1 MDLSGKKF
9 ESPEEVLKVL
19 QTGAGGDFLAGG
31 ALDAEQQREFLK
43 YIRAYGVMI
52 APHYQDLSQFPGN
65 SPIGRAASARFQGG
79 GTNPMGPGLV
89 PGGARMITHNSGAIS
104 GTYDSMF
111 VTDTITRGAFN
122 DGAAE
127 QFVQEGQQ
135 DASGTA
141 NLVGNYGEN
150 PVKFGRRQFNCVKL
164 RSSYAATTEF
174 FVQSIV
180 NGRLNADLS
189 AALAPRIVHDFE
201 DLAINGDTTLAGA
214 SKRQRLLRSN
224 DGWVRQS
231 LAESQVVDGGGGYIT
246 WDHFMYMVKSL
257 PEEYVMSDYKFWM
270 HPHLWSDWLSF
281 LAARAQSS
289 EATSALGGNGLA
301 PLGIPVCLVPL
312 MPRNRQ
318 IDAALAGGAPAVVR
332 GNEPGPF
339 IFRGGVAD
347 AVSGT
352 QMGINVNGIGNLNI
366 AFPDGLAAGTAAQDR
381 LIPAARAASI
391 INAALVADGQY
402 GSNFGS
408 VARVGEG
415 GCLELRAPNLNAA
428 GAAVA
433 SENTSIAVIR
443 FGAND
448 QANEHFGIPHATA
461 AAGVAQNGAGAGDVS
476 RDGSLVWLSPAEN
489 FCWHVTTA
497 EPGSSS
503 NGIRMFTK
511 FEQEVDRVITDVYSY
526 QDATLTSPHAMVTLD
541 QIRVARPGEDPT
553 P

>member
-19 QTGAGGDFLAGG
+19 QAGGNNDFLAGG

-65 SPIGRAASARFQGG
+65 SPIGRAAAARFQGG

-89 PGGARMITHNSGAIS
+89 PGGARMITHSSGAIS
-104 GTYDSMF
+104 GSYDSMF
-111 VTDTITRGAFN
+111 VTDTITRGAFGSP
-122 DGAAE
+122 GAANA
-127 QFVQEGQQ
+127 FVQEGQQ
-135 DASGTA
+135 DTIGGTA
-141 NLVGNYGEN
+141 DQNYSEN
-150 PVKFGRRQFNCVKL
+150 PVKFGRRTFNCVKL

-180 NGRLNADLS
+180 NGRLNAELS

-201 DLAINGDTTLAGA
+201 DLAINGDEDLVAVN
-214 SKRQRLLRSN
+214 KRGRLLRAN
-224 DGWVRQS
+224 DGWVKQS
-231 LAESQVVDGGGGYIT
+231 LADSIVVDGDGSYIT

-301 PLGIPVCLVPL
+301 PLGIPVALVPL
-312 MPRNRQ
+312 LPRNRAINANQ
-318 IDAALAGGAPAVVR
+318 AAGAAAVMR
-332 GNEPGPF
+332 GTEPGPF
-339 IFRGGVAD
+339 LFDD
-347 AVSGT
+347 AHNTLV
-352 QMGINVNGIGNLNI
+352 LNI
-366 AFPDGLAAGTAAQDR
+366 NQVLNANPVTINFPAWDDAATSAQDKLQTAASVC
-381 LIPAARAASI
+381 AR
-391 INAALVADGQY
+391 INAALVADGNHGENFGAVARMTEGGAIELRSPLINPAGGAIGNASNSSVQIDD
-402 GSNFGS
+402 GSNALAILGLPA
-408 VARVGEG
+408 VDTRTVG
-415 GCLELRAPNLNAA
+415 
-428 GAAVA
+428 
-433 SENTSIAVIR
+433 I
-443 FGAND
+443 D
-448 QANEHFGIPHATA
+448 
-461 AAGVAQNGAGAGDVS
+461 QNGAPAGDVS
-476 RDGSLVWLSPAEN
+476 ADGSLVWLSPAEN

-497 EPGSSS
+497 EPGASS

-541 QIRVARPGEDPT
+541 GVRVARPGEDPT